1 MPGAVLTQRI
11 VLSGASERTARAS
24 TSTAPG
30 WLGKR
35 SGSIRSLT
43 GSACLLP
50 GGVSLKISHGLLL
63 PESMLRMLVLTLLA
77 ALGDITQLPH
87 HRDVLVNAAN
97 ETLQGISL
105 SAPQLCDVQ
114 D

>member
-1 MPGAVLTQRI
+1 
-11 VLSGASERTARAS
+11 
-24 TSTAPG
+24 
-30 WLGKR
+30 
-35 SGSIRSLT
+35 
-43 GSACLLP
+43 
-50 GGVSLKISHGLLL
+50 
-63 PESMLRMLVLTLLA
+63 MLRMLVLTLLA